1 MQPMYTA
8 EDWKKIAPVFA
19 SRRLAISTVE
29 IAKAILVD
37 GQRPQD
43 VANARSMSK
52 QTVHAAVKRVRAI
65 LDEQGATELVPVL
78 VWLPADLAQQVM
90 DMAKPYPQPK

>member
-43 VANARSMSK
+43 VANARNMSK

-65 LDEQGATELVPVL
+65 LDEQGAKELVPVL
-78 VWLPADLAQQVM
+78 VWLPAELAEKVRE
-90 DMAKPYPQPK
+90 MAKPYPQPK

>member
-43 VANARSMSK
+43 VANARGMSK

-65 LDEQGATELVPVL
+65 LDEQGAKELVPVL
-78 VWLPADLAQQVM
+78 VWLPAELAEQVKE
-90 DMAKPYPQPK
+90 MAKPFPQPK

>member
-43 VANARSMSK
+43 VANGRGMSK
-52 QTVHAAVKRVRAI
+52 QTVHAAVKRVRSI
-65 LDEQGATELVPVL
+65 LDEQGAKELVPVL
-78 VWLPADLAQQVM
+78 VWLPAELAEQVR